1 MPMLPPGPQHAARE
15 YAAPVPTK
23 PVILALCAAIA
34 IVVASIW
41 LLRPASTTSP
51 AGPQRVLDLEAAS
64 VTAMEL
70 AGGVNPARIERTS
83 IGWRLERAD
92 APAWAIQEGRA
103 RAAARILAD
112 LEGRPV
118 ADDADLR
125 PIAATLTIED
135 ARGRSMSLG
144 LREPVIGGRRVLD
157 RIDAQGSLERFAIDQ
172 PLYEMFVQTGMTAWR
187 EEGVLGALP
196 GRPARLELARG
207 ASRLELARVDG
218 TWSLRSP
225 VATRASQDA
234 VDRLLAAIA
243 RLRVERFDEP
253 APPLLDASEPV
264 TITVEADVTL
274 PGQGQPVRLT
284 ERLVLTL
291 LGAADTGGR
300 LTLVGVTR
308 EQATRGAGASLLNL
322 GTTYVAIDLAPLQ
335 AVTLEPRGYVAPTA
349 VAGDASLISTLTLN
363 ARTYAR
369 TAQAWAE
376 GGTALPA
383 DRSAALSAIATLL
396 AETTMTGVE
405 LTSQPQPLGRTSEPV
420 AIAASTITGEPL
432 GPAQGL
438 ALVVVEATGGSGVLL
453 VGEGVTREYTEAAS
467 LAAARAA
474 LVLAQPAEPTPT
486 RDGSP

>member
-1 MPMLPPGPQHAARE
+1 M
-15 YAAPVPTK
+15 PTK

-41 LLRPASTTSP
+41 LLRPASTTTT
-51 AGPQRVLDLEAAS
+51 AGPQSLLDLEAAS
-64 VTAMEL
+64 LVALEVFGDSN
-70 AGGVNPARIERTS
+70 AARIERTTM
-83 IGWRLERAD
+83 GWQLVDSD
-92 APAWAIQEGRA
+92 APTWSIQDGRA

-118 ADDADLR
+118 AGDTDL
-125 PIAATLTIED
+125 PPVAATLKIQD
-135 ARGRSMSLG
+135 ARGRTMSLG
-144 LREPVIGGRRVLD
+144 LREPVVGGRRVVD
-157 RIDAQGSLERFAIDQ
+157 RIDAEGNLKRFAIDQ
-172 PLYEMFVQTGMTAWR
+172 PLFEMFVQTGMSAWR
-187 EEGVLGALP
+187 DEGVLGALP

-225 VATRASQDA
+225 VATRASQEA

-274 PGQGQPVRLT
+274 PAEGQPVRLT

-308 EQATRGAGASLLNL
+308 EQATRGADASVLNL

-335 AVTLEPRGYVAPTA
+335 AVTLEPRGFVATTA
-349 VAGDASLISTLTLN
+349 IVGDASLIASLALN
-363 ARTYAR
+363 GRTYAR
-369 TAQAWAE
+369 TAEGWAE
-376 GGTALPA
+376 DGVELPA
-383 DRSAALSAIATLL
+383 DRSAALSAIATMLT
-396 AETTMTGVE
+396 ETSMTGVE
-405 LTSQPQPLGRTSEPV
+405 LTSQPQPLGRTSEPL
-420 AIAASTITGEPL
+420 AIAASTIAGEPL
-432 GPAQGL
+432 GPAEGL
-438 ALVVVEATGGSGVLL
+438 ELVVVEASGGSGVLL
-453 VGEGVTREYTEAAS
+453 VGEGVTREYTDAAS

-474 LVLAQPAEPTPT
+474 LVLAQPAEPTPPA
-486 RDGSP
+486 DGSP